1 VVMRFLI
8 TIVQFTPPPPL
19 DRQLCYKKN

>member
-8 TIVQFTPPPPL
+8 TIVQFTPPPL
-19 DRQLCYKKN
+19 STANFVTKKN